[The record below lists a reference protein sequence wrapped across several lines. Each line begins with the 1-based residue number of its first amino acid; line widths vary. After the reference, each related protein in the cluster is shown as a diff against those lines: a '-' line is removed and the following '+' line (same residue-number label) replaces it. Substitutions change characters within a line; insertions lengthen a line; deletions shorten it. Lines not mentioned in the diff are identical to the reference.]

1 MRYLE
6 YDSLSVELQARYYIS
21 KFPICSHTCT
31 YESWHPLPHT
41 VCMHFVHCV
50 TIPKICFRFTHSNV
64 YVHTKGLTVSLY
76 VGCRVRLAI
85 FVFCLVVL
93 VASGLRYIFTY
104 GSAVSL
110 PSLGICNPHHTHTHT
125 HTHTL
130 ESMMDKV
137 FSLSP
142 NLAHVVS

>member
-6 YDSLSVELQARYYIS
+6 YDSLSKLATISPNFPFAHTHVRMHHGIRY
-21 KFPICSHTCT
+21 PIQF
-31 YESWHPLPHT
+31 
-41 VCMHFVHCV
+41 VCILFTCV

-110 PSLGICNPHHTHTHT
+110 PSLGICNPITHTHT